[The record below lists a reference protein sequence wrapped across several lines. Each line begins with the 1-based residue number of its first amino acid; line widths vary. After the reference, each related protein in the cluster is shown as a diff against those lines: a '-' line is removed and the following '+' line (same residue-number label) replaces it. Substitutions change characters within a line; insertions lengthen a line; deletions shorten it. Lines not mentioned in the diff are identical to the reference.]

1 MKSPKRL
8 RRKTAKRIKG
18 FPLIV
23 KCMMCRDTVGKFA
36 YEYNPI
42 QYITDYIPP
51 TLHTCKKCVYREL
64 FGSKNFRK
72 KMKEGVLD
80 GKI

>member
-1 MKSPKRL
+1 M
-8 RRKTAKRIKG
+8 RRKTVKRIKG

-23 KCMMCRDTVGKFA
+23 KCMMCEDTVGKFA

-64 FGSKNFRK
+64 FGSSNFRK

-80 GKI
+80 GEI